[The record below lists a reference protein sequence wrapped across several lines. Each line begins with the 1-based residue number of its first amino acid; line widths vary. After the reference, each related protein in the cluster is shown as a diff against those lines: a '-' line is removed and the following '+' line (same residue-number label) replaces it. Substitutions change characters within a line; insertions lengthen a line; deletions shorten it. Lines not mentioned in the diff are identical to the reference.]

1 MPKNQAFSFVGLLVN
16 QGMDS
21 RVVKPRLPLK
31 LLVGVILLGIIII
44 GFLVFALQSTQ
55 GIISDATMRGTVV
68 SKEFI
73 PTTTEEKQ
81 ITLGSDGSL
90 NAKTSEGDFI
100 LIVEVPQADGTKVPY
115 KIWMPDRAQYDAVE
129 VGDSF
134 DVGPRL
140 VR

>member
-1 MPKNQAFSFVGLLVN
+1 
-16 QGMDS
+16 MDP
-21 RVVKPRLPLK
+21 RVVKPQLPFK
-31 LLVGVILLGIIII
+31 LIVGVVLLGIIVT
-44 GFLVFALQSTQ
+44 GFLVFALRSTQ

-73 PTTTEEKQ
+73 PAATEEKQ

-90 NAKTSEGDFI
+90 NTSTSEGDFI
-100 LIVEVPQADGTKVPY
+100 LMVEVPQADGTKVPY
-115 KIWMPDRAQYDAVE
+115 KIWMPDRAQYDAIE

>member
-1 MPKNQAFSFVGLLVN
+1 MEMDPRVIKPKLP
-16 QGMDS
+16 
-21 RVVKPRLPLK
+21 VKLI
-31 LLVGVILLGIIII
+31 VGVIFLGIFIFA
-44 GFLVFALQSTQ
+44 FLVFALRSTQ

-73 PTTTEEKQ
+73 PAGAQEQQ
-81 ITLGSDGSL
+81 ITLGNDGSIR
-90 NAKTSEGDFI
+90 ASTAEGEFI
-100 LIVEVPQADGTKVPY
+100 LMVEVPQEDGTKVPY

-129 VGDSF
+129 VGDFF

>member
-1 MPKNQAFSFVGLLVN
+1 MIKPKLP
-16 QGMDS
+16 
-21 RVVKPRLPLK
+21 VKLI
-31 LLVGVILLGIIII
+31 VGVIFLGIFIFA
-44 GFLVFALQSTQ
+44 FLVFALRSTQ

-73 PTTTEEKQ
+73 PAGAQEQQ
-81 ITLGSDGSL
+81 ITLGNDGSIR
-90 NAKTSEGDFI
+90 ASTAEGEFI
-100 LIVEVPQADGTKVPY
+100 LMVEVPQEDGTKVPY

-129 VGDSF
+129 VGDFF